1 MILLALQM
9 VCVYLNRD
17 QLVMVDS
24 FILQTSLLAI
34 LPVHLQLPDH
44 CCHLQVMARPRKE
57 EAEAGNRLHCDLCVF
72 CVDLMA
78 STI

>member
-1 MILLALQM
+1 MLLALQM

>member
-1 MILLALQM
+1 MLLALQM

-24 FILQTSLLAI
+24 FIFQTSLLAI

>member
-1 MILLALQM
+1 MVLLALQM

-24 FILQTSLLAI
+24 FIFQTSLLAI

-44 CCHLQVMARPRKE
+44 CCHLQAKACHRKE
-57 EAEAGNRLHCDLCVF
+57 EAEAGNMLERCDV
-72 CVDLMA
+72 M
-78 STI
+78 